1 MTEKTSSLPQ
11 VSIGTIVDQRLKVE
25 AALSDTLGEGA
36 YLGQDLTSDTKYIVL
51 AIEDD
56 DKPEMEALRKVSH
69 SHLVKIDAIEV

>member
-36 YLGQDLTSDTKYIVL
+36 YLGRDLTSDTKYIVL
-51 AIEDD
+51 AIVDD
-56 DKPEMEALRKVSH
+56 DKPEMEAPVSYTHLTLPTILRV
-69 SHLVKIDAIEV
+69 